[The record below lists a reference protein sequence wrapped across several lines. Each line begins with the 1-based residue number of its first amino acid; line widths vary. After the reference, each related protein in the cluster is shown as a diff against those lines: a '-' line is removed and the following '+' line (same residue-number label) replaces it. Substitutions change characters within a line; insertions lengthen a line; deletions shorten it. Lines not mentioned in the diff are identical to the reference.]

1 MTLPGGPTDKLGNR
15 YEGWWTVFCMV
26 EVMQEKA
33 DSIRLEP
40 PGIDGIEFWLHRNGR
55 FEYHQVKRQN
65 SKLGRWPLS
74 ALESKNP
81 KIEVLSAFWEYLKNP
96 QVSCVFISSQDA
108 NELSILAERANGA
121 ASWQEF
127 DQQFLKAQQKRTDF
141 QKLCQSWGNCRQEQ
155 AFEALKRIEVKPFG
169 EKPLLTTV
177 ESLLALLVEA
187 DPVTIRIELA
197 DFAAN
202 EIHHQLTT
210 HDIWHYL
217 LEKRGYRRRE
227 WGKDPHVLAAVD
239 KANERYLSRLHKEAI
254 AGKVI
259 PRDEVDTIVARL
271 TSSDDKPGVLVVGEA
286 GVGKSG
292 VILQA
297 VEALR
302 KKGIPL
308 IAFRVDRLD
317 PTDSPDRVG
326 EQLEKLPGSPAH
338 VLANI
343 AQGSDCVLVIDQ
355 LDAVSKASGRN
366 PEFFECVDRIIDQ
379 AKAYPQMRLLL
390 ACRKFDLDY
399 DYRFKRLTGEN
410 GIAETLTINR
420 LSHEKV
426 REVVADLGLEARL
439 LNNNQLKLL
448 SIPLHLRLLAEVA
461 GGSKPNVLNFRTP
474 KDLYDKFWDDKK
486 DSIRARGNSEQW
498 TDVIY
503 TLCDYMSKK
512 QRLSAPKARVDGYG
526 KTAELMA
533 SEHILVSD
541 GQQYSF
547 FHEGF
552 FDYAFARRFAGKEE
566 ELLNFL
572 GSGEQQHLFR
582 RAQVRQILVYER
594 DADRDRYLTDLEAL
608 ITSPNVRFHI
618 KKVVFALLAA
628 LDNPTQE
635 EWEIIAPL
643 IGNQDDPITQQVW
656 QTLRSSVHWFQLL
669 NSLGLIEQWLRN
681 ESEERIEQ
689 TVTLLSIM
697 QRQKPARVAELVE
710 PFIGVSE
717 AWRDRLN
724 YLIQRAEIVTER
736 RFFDFFLRLIHA
748 GILDQPRRIIN
759 SNHDFWRQIYSL
771 RQQRPDWA
779 CEAISCYLNR
789 YLNLSLAAGQ
799 PNVFDRNSGTL
810 PHSQF
815 DEQIVMASAR
825 QAPRAFVKHLFP
837 FMLRVMELTS
847 IRENNPPWHDS
858 VWYSRHYGKGYD
870 INHALLSGMEEA
882 LSDLA
887 ANHPEDFSILAEQ
900 QLRSSNFETIQFLL
914 IRAYTANG
922 ERFADEAIDYLCE
935 KPVRLQTGYLAGNGN
950 TQAAPYWATRQLIEA
965 TTPHCTEEK
974 LLQLQAIILD
984 YYTGYE
990 KSYMGRQFRG
1000 YPQLV
1005 LLDAIATSRR
1015 TDAINHRLQ
1024 EWKRKFT
1031 NLEWLKPLGKIEAP
1045 KSSQAWL
1052 VGSPISEKAADK
1064 MTDKQWLKAIA
1075 RYDYND
1081 VRDRFQRTGQIIGGA
1096 DQLSTLLERQ
1106 VKKEPVRFAKLIWWF
1121 PDNTN
1126 SSYFDAVLR
1135 GIAEVE
1141 LDIETA
1147 FLVCQRCHQLPNY
1160 PCGRSISLL
1169 IWKLVDSPWPE
1180 EAFDIVTWYALNDP
1194 NPQQESWR
1202 TETSNGQVYYGGDIL
1217 SAGIHSTRGSAVSAI
1232 AQLILANRNRASYF
1246 QESLQQIVQDSSIA
1260 VRSCVAQALTAMLNY
1275 DRDLAVSLFQQLCD
1289 TEDALLGTQ
1298 TVEDFLC
1305 YALHTH
1311 FEVLASIIERMIRSD
1326 LPEVVKVGTRQAC
1339 RAALI
1344 IEEAR
1349 SLAELCLSNT
1359 ETHRIAAT
1367 EIFVANFRQAHFREF
1382 CEDVLIKLFQD
1393 SAEPVR
1399 SQAARC
1405 FLHFEG
1411 DELGDYISLVEAFV
1425 DSPAFF
1431 SDDYNLI
1438 HALENTTAKL
1448 PDAVTYRVC
1457 YRFIEGLK
1465 CDDADVS
1472 QRARLEADKVSKLLL
1487 QLYSQSRNQ
1496 ELQLRCLDL
1505 IDFMTQMEVY
1515 ELAEALTQYER

>member
-1 MTLPGGPTDKLGNR
+1 MAFAGGVSDKLGNR
-15 YEGWWTVFCMV
+15 YEGRWTVHCMID
-26 EVMQEKA
+26 VMDGKT
-33 DSIRLEP
+33 DSISLEP
-40 PGIDGIEFWLHRNGR
+40 PGIDGIEFFMRREGKL
-55 FEYHQVKRQN
+55 EYHQVKRQR
-65 SKLGRWPLS
+65 SGRGRWTLS
-74 ALESKNP
+74 ALEDTQVQ
-81 KIEVLSAFWEYLKNP
+81 VLSDFWKHLSNP
-96 QVSCVFISSQDA
+96 DVSCVFVSTQDA
-108 NELSILAERANGA
+108 DELQRLAMDARDAV
-121 ASWQEF
+121 SLTEF
-127 DQQFLKAQQKRTDF
+127 EQKYLN
-141 QKLCQSWGNCRQEQ
+141 QKLSGHFDTLLQKWGNCSRTD
-155 AFEALKRIEVKPFG
+155 AYEALKRVEVQTVG
-169 EKPLLTTV
+169 ENFLVNTV
-177 ESLLALLVEA
+177 ENRLAALVEG
-187 DPVTIRIELA
+187 DPETVRIELA
-197 DFAAN
+197 ELALNSIRN
-202 EIHHQLTT
+202 ELTA

-217 LEKRGYRRRE
+217 LQKRGYRRRE

-239 KANERYLSRLHKEAI
+239 KVNDGYLSRLHKEAI

-326 EQLEKLPGSPAH
+326 EQLDLPGSPAH

-343 AQGSDCVLVIDQ
+343 AQGRDCVLVIDQ

-366 PEFFECVDRIIDQ
+366 PDFFECVDRIIDQ

-399 DYRFKRLTGEN
+399 DPRFKRLTGDN
-410 GIAETLTINR
+410 GIAETVTINR

-461 GGSKPNVLNFRTP
+461 AGSQPNVLNFRTA

-486 DSIRARGNSEQW
+486 DSIDARRNSEHW

-503 TLCDYMSKK
+503 TLCDYMSKN
-512 QRLSAPKARVDGYG
+512 QRLSAPKARVDRYG

-552 FDYAFARRFAGKEE
+552 FDYAFARRFASEDE

-582 RAQVRQILVYER
+582 RAQVRQILVYKR
-594 DADRDRYLTDLEAL
+594 DADRDRYLADLKAL
-608 ITSPNVRFHI
+608 ITRPNVRFHI

-628 LDNPTQE
+628 LDDPTQE

-643 IGNQDDPITQQVW
+643 IGKQADPITQQVW
-656 QTLRSSVHWFQLL
+656 QTLRSSVHWFKLPD
-669 NSLGLIEQWLRN
+669 SLGLIEQWLRD

-697 QRQKPARVAELVE
+697 QRQIPDRVAELAE

-717 AWRDRLN
+717 VWRDRLN
-724 YLIQRAEIVTER
+724 YLIQGAELVTER
-736 RFFDFFLRLIHA
+736 RFFDFFLRLIHE
-748 GILDQPRRIIN
+748 GMLDQPRGRID
-759 SNHDFWRQIYSL
+759 STRDFWMPIDSL
-771 RQQRPDWA
+771 PQHRPDWA

-789 YLNLSLAAGQ
+789 YLDLSVAAGQ
-799 PNVFDRNSGTL
+799 PNLFDRNSDTL

-815 DEQIVMASAR
+815 GEQIVMASAR
-825 QAPRAFVKHLFP
+825 QAPRAFIEHLFP
-837 FMLRVMELTS
+837 FMLRVMEFTS
-847 IRENNPPWHDS
+847 IRENNPPWPDS
-858 VWYSRHYGKGYD
+858 VWYYRHYGQGYH
-870 INHALLSGMEEA
+870 IHNALLSGMEEA

-887 ANHPEDFSILAEQ
+887 ANHPEDFSILAEE

-935 KPVRLQTGYLAGNGN
+935 QPVRLQTGYSAGNGN
-950 TQAAPYWATRQLIEA
+950 TRAAPYWATRQLIEA

-974 LLQLQAIILD
+974 LLQLQAIILN
-984 YYTGYE
+984 YYTDYE
-990 KSYMGRQFRG
+990 KSYNGRQFRG
-1000 YPQLV
+1000 YPQLI

-1031 NLEWLKPLGKIEAP
+1031 NLEWLKPLGKIEP
-1045 KSSQAWL
+1045 PQSSQAWL

-1075 RYDYND
+1075 SYDYND

-1106 VKKEPVRFAKLIWWF
+1106 VKKEPVRFAKLILRF
-1121 PDNTN
+1121 PDRTN

-1135 GIAEVE
+1135 GLAEVE

-1160 PCGRSISLL
+1160 PCGRSISWL
-1169 IWKLVDSPWPE
+1169 IRKLVDSPWPE
-1180 EAFDIVTWYALNDP
+1180 EAFDILTWYALNDP

-1217 SAGIHSTRGSAVSAI
+1217 SAGINSTRGSAVSAI
-1232 AQLILANRNRASYF
+1232 AQLIFADKNRASYF
-1246 QESLQQIVQDSSIA
+1246 QQSLQQIVQDSSIA
-1260 VRSCVAQALTAMLNY
+1260 VRSFVAQALTAMLNY

-1298 TVEDFLC
+1298 TVEDFFY
-1305 YALHTH
+1305 YALQTH
-1311 FEVLASIIERMIRSD
+1311 FEELESIVERMIMSD

-1339 RAALI
+1339 IASLN

-1349 SLAELCLSNT
+1349 WRAELCLSGT

-1367 EIFVANFRQAHFREF
+1367 EIFVANFRQAHFRKFSE
-1382 CEDVLIKLFQD
+1382 EVLIKLFHD
-1393 SAEPVR
+1393 SSEPVR

-1405 FLHFEG
+1405 FSHFEG
-1411 DELGDYISLVEAFV
+1411 EELSDYISLMEAFV
-1425 DSPAFF
+1425 DSPAF
-1431 SDDYNLI
+1431 SSNDYNLI
-1438 HALENTTAKL
+1438 QALEETTAKL
-1448 PDAVTYRVC
+1448 PDDVTYRVC
-1457 YRFIEGLK
+1457 DRFLEGLK
-1465 CDDADVS
+1465 SDDAD
-1472 QRARLEADKVSKLLL
+1472 ARERGSIKAGKVSKLLV
-1487 QLYSQSRNQ
+1487 QLYSSKSTNQ

>member
-1 MTLPGGPTDKLGNR
+1 MDKLTSP
-15 YEGWWTVFCMV
+15 E
-26 EVMQEKA
+26 
-33 DSIRLEP
+33 
-40 PGIDGIEFWLHRNGR
+40 H
-55 FEYHQVKRQN
+55 
-65 SKLGRWPLS
+65 
-74 ALESKNP
+74 
-81 KIEVLSAFWEYLKNP
+81 
-96 QVSCVFISSQDA
+96 
-108 NELSILAERANGA
+108 
-121 ASWQEF
+121 
-127 DQQFLKAQQKRTDF
+127 
-141 QKLCQSWGNCRQEQ
+141 
-155 AFEALKRIEVKPFG
+155 
-169 EKPLLTTV
+169 
-177 ESLLALLVEA
+177 
-187 DPVTIRIELA
+187 
-197 DFAAN
+197 
-202 EIHHQLTT
+202 
-210 HDIWHYL
+210 
-217 LEKRGYRRRE
+217 KRG
-227 WGKDPHVLAAVD
+227 
-239 KANERYLSRLHKEAI
+239 I
-254 AGKVI
+254 
-259 PRDEVDTIVARL
+259 
-271 TSSDDKPGVLVVGEA
+271 LVTGQA

-292 VILQA
+292 VIHQTM
-297 VEALR
+297 EALIQ
-302 KKGIPL
+302 KSVPL
-308 IAFRVDRLD
+308 IAFRVDRLT
-317 PTDSPDRVG
+317 PTQSPNQVG
-326 EQLEKLPGSPAH
+326 EQLENLPTSPTH
-338 VLANI
+338 VLGNI
-343 AQGSDCVLVIDQ
+343 AQGRDCVLVIDQ
-355 LDAVSKASGRN
+355 LDAVSTASGRISD
-366 PEFFECVDRIIDQ
+366 FFDCVEQIVDQ
-379 AKAYPQMRLLL
+379 AKNYPKMRLLL

-399 DYRFKRLTGEN
+399 DYRLKRLTGEK
-410 GIAETLTINR
+410 GIADMVPINP

-426 REVVADLGLEARL
+426 REVVAELGLNSIS
-439 LNNNQLKLL
+439 LNKKQLELL

-461 GGSKPNVLNFRTP
+461 EGSKANVLNFTTA
-474 KDLYDKFWDDKK
+474 KDIYDKFWDYKK
-486 DSIRARGNSEQW
+486 DIIDRRGNYDHW

-503 TLCDYMSKK
+503 TLCDSMSKK
-512 QRLSAPKARVDGYG
+512 QRLSVPKASVDRYG
-526 KTAELMA
+526 KTAELMT

-541 GQQYSF
+541 GHQYSF
-547 FHEGF
+547 FHESF
-552 FDYAFARRFAGKEE
+552 FDYAFARRFAGEDE
-566 ELLNFL
+566 ELLEFL

-594 DADRDRYLTDLEAL
+594 DADRGRYLADLEAL

-628 LDNPTQE
+628 LDDPTPE

-643 IGNQDDPITQQVW
+643 IGKQADPITQQVW
-656 QTLRSSVHWFQLL
+656 QILCSSVHWFQLL
-669 NSLGLIEQWLRN
+669 DSLGLIEQWLRD

-689 TVTLLSIM
+689 TVRLLSIM
-697 QRQKPARVAELVE
+697 QRQKQARVAELVE

-771 RQQRPDWA
+771 RQQHPDWA

-799 PNVFDRNSGTL
+799 PNLFDRNSGTL
-810 PHSQF
+810 PHSKF
-815 DEQIVMASAR
+815 DEQSVMASAR
-825 QAPRAFVKHLFP
+825 QAPRAFIEHLFP
-837 FMLRVMELTS
+837 FMLRVIELTS
-847 IRENNPPWHDS
+847 IKENDPRWFDS
-858 VWYSRHYGKGYD
+858 IWYYRPYGKGYHID
-870 INHALLSGMEEA
+870 NALLSGREEA
-882 LSDLA
+882 ISNLA
-887 ANHPEDFSILAEQ
+887 ANHPEDFATFAEQ

-935 KPVRLQTGYLAGNGN
+935 QPVRLQTGYSAGNGN

-965 TTPHCTEEK
+965 TTPHYTEEK

-1096 DQLSTLLERQ
+1096 YQLSTLLERQ
-1106 VKKEPVRFAKLIWWF
+1106 VKKDPVRFAKLIWWF

-1135 GIAEVE
+1135 GLAEVE

-1232 AQLILANRNRASYF
+1232 AQLILADTNRASYF

-1275 DRDLAVSLFQQLCD
+1275 DRDIAVSLFQQLCN
-1289 TEDALLGTQ
+1289 TEDALLGTP
-1298 TVEDFLC
+1298 TVEYFLC
-1305 YALHTH
+1305 YALQTH
-1311 FEVLASIIERMIRSD
+1311 FEVLASIVERMIMSEI
-1326 LPEVVKVGTRQAC
+1326 PEVVKVGTRQAC
-1339 RAALI
+1339 RAALN

-1349 SLAELCLSNT
+1349 WLAELCLSCT

-1393 SAEPVR
+1393 SVEPVR

-1438 HALENTTAKL
+1438 HALEETTAKL
-1448 PDAVTYRVC
+1448 PEAVTYRVC
-1457 YRFIEGLK
+1457 NRFIEGLK
-1465 CDDADVS
+1465 SDDADVS
-1472 QRARLEADKVSKLLL
+1472 QRGRLEADKVSKLLL
-1487 QLYSQSRNQ
+1487 QLYSQSKDQ
-1496 ELQLRCLDL
+1496 ELQLHCLDL
-1505 IDFMTQMEVY
+1505 IDFMTEMEVY
-1515 ELAEALTQYER
+1515 GLAEALMQYDYDR

>member
-1 MTLPGGPTDKLGNR
+1 MID
-15 YEGWWTVFCMV
+15 
-26 EVMQEKA
+26 VMDEKT
-33 DSIRLEP
+33 DSISLEP
-40 PGIDGIEFWLHRNGR
+40 PGIDGIEFFMRREGKL
-55 FEYHQVKRQN
+55 EYHQVKRQR
-65 SKLGRWPLS
+65 SGRGRWTLS
-74 ALESKNP
+74 ALEDTQVQ
-81 KIEVLSAFWEYLKNP
+81 VLSDFWKHLSNP
-96 QVSCVFISSQDA
+96 DVSCVFVSTQDA
-108 NELSILAERANGA
+108 DELQRLAMDAKDA
-121 ASWQEF
+121 VSLTEF
-127 DQQFLKAQQKRTDF
+127 EQKYLN
-141 QKLCQSWGNCRQEQ
+141 QKLSGHFDTLLQKWGNCSRTD
-155 AFEALKRIEVKPFG
+155 AYEALKRVEVQTVG
-169 EKPLLTTV
+169 ENFLVNTV
-177 ESLLALLVEA
+177 ENRLAALVEGEPETVRLELAELALNS
-187 DPVTIRIELA
+187 IRNELTA
-197 DFAAN
+197 
-202 EIHHQLTT
+202 

-217 LEKRGYRRRE
+217 LQKRGYRRRE

-239 KANERYLSRLHKEAI
+239 KVNDGYLSRLHKEAI

-343 AQGSDCVLVIDQ
+343 AQGRDCVLVIDQ

-366 PEFFECVDRIIDQ
+366 PDFFECVDRILDQ

-390 ACRKFDLDY
+390 ACRKFDLD
-399 DYRFKRLTGEN
+399 DDPRFKRLTGEK
-410 GIAETLTINR
+410 GIAETVTINR

-426 REVVADLGLEARL
+426 REVVAELGLEARL

-461 GGSKPNVLNFRTP
+461 EGSKPNVLNFRTA

-486 DSIRARGNSEQW
+486 DSIHAQGNSEHW

-503 TLCDYMSKK
+503 TLCDYMSKN
-512 QRLSAPKARVDGYG
+512 QRLSAPKARVDRYG
-526 KTAELMA
+526 KTPELMA

-552 FDYAFARRFAGKEE
+552 FDYAFARRFAGEDE

-594 DADRDRYLTDLEAL
+594 DADRDRYLADLQAL

-618 KKVVFALLAA
+618 KKVVFALLGA
-628 LDNPTQE
+628 LDDPTPE

-643 IGNQDDPITQQVW
+643 IGKQADPITQQVW
-656 QTLRSSVHWFQLL
+656 QTLRSSVHWFKLL
-669 NSLGLIEQWLRN
+669 DSLGLIEQWLRD

-697 QRQKPARVAELVE
+697 QRQIPARVAELAE

-724 YLIQRAEIVTER
+724 YLIQRAELVTER
-736 RFFDFFLRLIHA
+736 RFFDFFLRLIHE
-748 GILDQPRRIIN
+748 GILDQPRGSIDSTR
-759 SNHDFWRQIYSL
+759 HFWMKIDSL
-771 RQQRPDWA
+771 RQHRPDWA
-779 CEAISCYLNR
+779 CEAISWYLNR
-789 YLNLSLAAGQ
+789 YLDLSLAAGQ
-799 PNVFDRNSGTL
+799 PNLFDRNSGTL

-815 DEQIVMASAR
+815 GEQIVMASAR
-825 QAPRAFVKHLFP
+825 QTPRAFIEHLFP

-847 IRENNPPWHDS
+847 IRENNLPWRDS
-858 VWYSRHYGKGYD
+858 VWYYRHYGRGYD

-882 LSDLA
+882 LCDLA

-922 ERFADEAIDYLCE
+922 ERFADETIDYLCE
-935 KPVRLQTGYLAGNGN
+935 QPARIQTGYTICSSSGGASF
-950 TQAAPYWATRQLIEA
+950 WATRQLLEA
-965 TTPHCTEEK
+965 ITPHASNQHLAMLETAILNYYPEWEK
-974 LLQLQAIILD
+974 IAGMHL
-984 YYTGYE
+984 YYGHA
-990 KSYMGRQFRG
+990 QF
-1000 YPQLV
+1000 V
-1005 LLDAIATSRR
+1005 LLEGINSSRR
-1015 TDAINHRLQ
+1015 SESATRRLQ
-1024 EWKRKFT
+1024 EWQRKFS
-1031 NLEWLKPLGKIEAP
+1031 KQSVEAP
-1045 KSSQAWL
+1045 KPMVVSV
-1052 VGSPISEKAADK
+1052 VGSPIPESATEK
-1064 MTDKQWLKAIA
+1064 MTDEQWLRAIQH
-1075 RYDYND
+1075 YDKHGLDSNKNYS
-1081 VRDRFQRTGQIIGGA
+1081 FAGGA
-1096 DQLSTLLERQ
+1096 SELSHLLERQ
-1106 VKKEPVRFAKLIWWF
+1106 VKIEPKRFAALVSQF

-1147 FLVCQRCHQLPNY
+1147 FFVCQRCHQLPNH
-1160 PCGRSISLL
+1160 PCGRWICWLIGKLADLL
-1169 IWKLVDSPWPE
+1169 WSEK
-1180 EAFDIVTWYALNDP
+1180 AFDIVTWYALNDP
-1194 NPQQESWR
+1194 NPEQESWR
-1202 TETSNGQVYYGGDIL
+1202 TETSNGQVYYGGDIF
-1217 SAGIHSTRGSAVSAI
+1217 SAGINSTRGSAVSAI
-1232 AQLILANRNRASYF
+1232 AQLIFADKNRASYF
-1246 QESLQQIVQDSSIA
+1246 QQSLQQIVQDSSIA

-1289 TEDALLGTQ
+1289 TEDALLGTR

-1305 YALHTH
+1305 YALQTH
-1311 FEVLASIIERMIRSD
+1311 FEVLASIVERMIMSQI
-1326 LPEVVKVGTRQAC
+1326 PEVVKVGTRQAC

-1344 IEEAR
+1344 IEEVR
-1349 SLAELCLSNT
+1349 WLAELCLSGT

-1405 FLHFEG
+1405 FLHFEE

-1425 DSPAFF
+1425 ESPAFF

-1438 HALENTTAKL
+1438 YALEKTTAKL

-1457 YRFIEGLK
+1457 DRFREGLQS
-1465 CDDADVS
+1465 DDADVS

-1487 QLYSQSRNQ
+1487 QLYSQSENK

-1515 ELAEALTQYER
+1515 QLAEALTQYER

>member
-1 MTLPGGPTDKLGNR
+1 MDKLTSP
-15 YEGWWTVFCMV
+15 E
-26 EVMQEKA
+26 
-33 DSIRLEP
+33 
-40 PGIDGIEFWLHRNGR
+40 H
-55 FEYHQVKRQN
+55 
-65 SKLGRWPLS
+65 
-74 ALESKNP
+74 
-81 KIEVLSAFWEYLKNP
+81 
-96 QVSCVFISSQDA
+96 
-108 NELSILAERANGA
+108 
-121 ASWQEF
+121 
-127 DQQFLKAQQKRTDF
+127 
-141 QKLCQSWGNCRQEQ
+141 
-155 AFEALKRIEVKPFG
+155 
-169 EKPLLTTV
+169 
-177 ESLLALLVEA
+177 
-187 DPVTIRIELA
+187 
-197 DFAAN
+197 
-202 EIHHQLTT
+202 
-210 HDIWHYL
+210 
-217 LEKRGYRRRE
+217 KRG
-227 WGKDPHVLAAVD
+227 
-239 KANERYLSRLHKEAI
+239 I
-254 AGKVI
+254 
-259 PRDEVDTIVARL
+259 
-271 TSSDDKPGVLVVGEA
+271 LVTGQA

-292 VILQA
+292 VIHQTM
-297 VEALR
+297 EALIQ
-302 KKGIPL
+302 KSVPL
-308 IAFRVDRLD
+308 IAFRVDRLT
-317 PTDSPDRVG
+317 PTQSPNQVG
-326 EQLEKLPGSPAH
+326 EQLENLPTSPTH
-338 VLANI
+338 VLGNI
-343 AQGSDCVLVIDQ
+343 AQGRDCVLVIDQ
-355 LDAVSKASGRN
+355 LDAVSTASGRISD
-366 PEFFECVDRIIDQ
+366 FFDCVEQIVDQ
-379 AKAYPQMRLLL
+379 AKNYPKMRLLL

-399 DYRFKRLTGEN
+399 DYRLKRLTGEK
-410 GIAETLTINR
+410 GIADMVPINP

-426 REVVADLGLEARL
+426 REVVAELGLNSIS
-439 LNNNQLKLL
+439 LNKKQLELL

-461 GGSKPNVLNFRTP
+461 EGSKANVLNFTTA
-474 KDLYDKFWDDKK
+474 KDIYDKFWDYKK
-486 DSIRARGNSEQW
+486 DIIDRRGNYDHW

-503 TLCDYMSKK
+503 TLCDSMSKK
-512 QRLSAPKARVDGYG
+512 QRLSVPKASVDRYG
-526 KTAELMA
+526 KTAELMT

-541 GQQYSF
+541 GHQYSF
-547 FHEGF
+547 FHESF
-552 FDYAFARRFAGKEE
+552 FDYAFARRFAGEDE
-566 ELLNFL
+566 ELLEFL

-594 DADRDRYLTDLEAL
+594 DADRGRYLADLEAL

-628 LDNPTQE
+628 LDDPTPE

-643 IGNQDDPITQQVW
+643 IGKQADPITQQVW
-656 QTLRSSVHWFQLL
+656 QILCSSVHWFQLL
-669 NSLGLIEQWLRN
+669 DSLGLIEQWLRD

-689 TVTLLSIM
+689 TVRLLSIM
-697 QRQKPARVAELVE
+697 QRQKQARVAELVE

-771 RQQRPDWA
+771 RQQHPDWA

-799 PNVFDRNSGTL
+799 PNLFDRNSGTL
-810 PHSQF
+810 PHSKF
-815 DEQIVMASAR
+815 DEQSVMASAR
-825 QAPRAFVKHLFP
+825 QAPRAFIEHLFP
-837 FMLRVMELTS
+837 FMLRVIELTS
-847 IRENNPPWHDS
+847 IKENDPRWFDS
-858 VWYSRHYGKGYD
+858 IWYYRPYGKGYHID
-870 INHALLSGMEEA
+870 NALLSGREEA
-882 LSDLA
+882 ISNLA
-887 ANHPEDFSILAEQ
+887 ANHPEDFATFAEQ

-935 KPVRLQTGYLAGNGN
+935 QPVRLKTGYSAGNGN

-965 TTPHCTEEK
+965 TTPHYTEEK

-1096 DQLSTLLERQ
+1096 YQLSTLLERQ
-1106 VKKEPVRFAKLIWWF
+1106 VKKDPVRFAKLIWWF

-1135 GIAEVE
+1135 GLAEVE

-1232 AQLILANRNRASYF
+1232 AQLILADTNRASYF

-1289 TEDALLGTQ
+1289 TEDALLGTP
-1298 TVEDFLC
+1298 TVEYFLC
-1305 YALHTH
+1305 YALQTH
-1311 FEVLASIIERMIRSD
+1311 FEVLASIVERMIMSEI
-1326 LPEVVKVGTRQAC
+1326 PEVVKVGTRQAC
-1339 RAALI
+1339 IAGLN

-1349 SLAELCLSNT
+1349 WLAELCLSGT

-1393 SAEPVR
+1393 SVEPVR

-1438 HALENTTAKL
+1438 HALEETTAKL
-1448 PDAVTYRVC
+1448 PEAVTYRVC
-1457 YRFIEGLK
+1457 NRFIEGLK
-1465 CDDADVS
+1465 SDDADVS
-1472 QRARLEADKVSKLLL
+1472 QRGRLEADKVSKLLL
-1487 QLYSQSRNQ
+1487 QLYSQSKDQ
-1496 ELQLRCLDL
+1496 ELQLHCLDL
-1505 IDFMTQMEVY
+1505 IDFMTEMEVY
-1515 ELAEALTQYER
+1515 GLAEALMQYDYDR

>member
-1 MTLPGGPTDKLGNR
+1 MTLAGGTSDKLGNR
-15 YEGWWTVFCMV
+15 YEGRWTVLCMV
-26 EVMQEKA
+26 DVMDEKA
-33 DSIRLEP
+33 DSISLEP
-40 PGIDGIEFWLHRNGR
+40 PGIDGIEFFLRRKGKL
-55 FEYHQVKRQN
+55 EYHQVKRQK
-65 SKLGRWPLS
+65 SGRGRWTLS
-74 ALESKNP
+74 GLEDP
-81 KIEVLSAFWEYLKNP
+81 QVQVLSDFWRSLSNP
-96 QVSCVFISSQDA
+96 DVSCVFVSTQDA
-108 NELSILAERANGA
+108 DELQRLAMDARDAV
-121 ASWQEF
+121 SLTEF
-127 DQQFLKAQQKRTDF
+127 EQKYLNPTLSGDF
-141 QKLCQSWGNCRQEQ
+141 AKLLQKWGNCSRTD
-155 AFEALKRIEVKPFG
+155 AYEALKRVKVQTVG
-169 EKPLLTTV
+169 ENFLVNTV
-177 ESLLALLVEA
+177 DNRLAALVEGDPETVRLELAELALNS
-187 DPVTIRIELA
+187 IRNELTA
-197 DFAAN
+197 
-202 EIHHQLTT
+202 

-217 LEKRGYRRRE
+217 LEERGFRRRE

-239 KANERYLSRLHKEAI
+239 KVNDCYLSRLHKQAI

-271 TSSDDKPGVLVVGEA
+271 TSSDDNLGVLVVGEA

-326 EQLEKLPGSPAH
+326 EQLHLPGSPAH

-343 AQGSDCVLVIDQ
+343 AKGRDCVLVIDQ
-355 LDAVSKASGRN
+355 LDEVSTASGRN
-366 PEFFECVDRIIDQ
+366 PHFFECVDRIIDQ

-399 DYRFKRLTGEN
+399 DYRFKRLTGEK
-410 GIAETLTINR
+410 GIAETVTINR

-426 REVVADLGLEARL
+426 REVVAGLGLEARL

-461 GGSKPNVLNFRTP
+461 EGSKPNVLNFRTA

-486 DSIRARGNSEQW
+486 DSIRARGNSEHW

-503 TLCDYMSKK
+503 TLCDYMSKN
-512 QRLSAPKARVDGYG
+512 QRLSAPKARVDRYG

-552 FDYAFARRFAGKEE
+552 FDYAFARRFAGEDE

-582 RAQVRQILVYER
+582 RAQVRQILVYQR

-628 LDNPTQE
+628 LDDPTPE

-643 IGNQDDPITQQVW
+643 IGKQADPITQQVW
-656 QTLRSSVHWFQLL
+656 QILRSSVHWFQLL
-669 NSLGLIEQWLRN
+669 DSLGLIEQWLRN
-681 ESEERIEQ
+681 ENDERIEQ
-689 TVTLLSIM
+689 TVRLLSIM
-697 QRQKPARVAELVE
+697 QRQIPDRVAELAE

-717 AWRDRLN
+717 AWRHRLN
-724 YLIQRAEIVTER
+724 YLIQGAELVTER
-736 RFFDFFLRLIHA
+736 RFFDFFLRLIHE
-748 GILDQPRRIIN
+748 GMLDQPRGSIDSTRHF
-759 SNHDFWRQIYSL
+759 SMQIYSL
-771 RQQRPDWA
+771 PQQRPDWA

-789 YLNLSLAAGQ
+789 YLDLSLAAGQ
-799 PNVFDRNSGTL
+799 PNLFDHNSGTL

-825 QAPRAFVKHLFP
+825 QAPRAFIEHLFP
-837 FMLRVMELTS
+837 FMLRVIELTS
-847 IRENNPPWHDS
+847 IRENDPPWFDS
-858 VWYSRHYGKGYD
+858 IWYYRPYGKGYH
-870 INHALLSGMEEA
+870 IHNALLSGMEEA
-882 LSDLA
+882 ISNLA
-887 ANHPEDFSILAEQ
+887 ANHPEDFATFAEQ

-935 KPVRLQTGYLAGNGN
+935 QPVRLQTGYSAGNGN

-1096 DQLSTLLERQ
+1096 YQLSTLLERQ
-1106 VKKEPVRFAKLIWWF
+1106 VKKEPVRFAKLICRF
-1121 PDNTN
+1121 PDRTN

-1135 GIAEVE
+1135 GLAEVE

-1160 PCGRSISLL
+1160 PCGRWISGLIKKLADLL
-1169 IWKLVDSPWPE
+1169 WSK

-1194 NPQQESWR
+1194 NPEQESWP
-1202 TETSNGQVYYGGDIL
+1202 TETSK
-1217 SAGIHSTRGSAVSAI
+1217 GSAVSAI
-1232 AQLILANRNRASYF
+1232 AQLIFADNSRASYF
-1246 QESLQQIVQDSSIA
+1246 QKSLQQIVQDSSIG
-1260 VRSCVAQALTAMLNY
+1260 VRSCAAEALTAMLNY
-1275 DRDLAVSLFQQLCD
+1275 DRDIAVSLFQQLCN
-1289 TEDALLGTQ
+1289 TEDALLGTP
-1298 TVEDFLC
+1298 TVEYFLC
-1305 YALHTH
+1305 YALQTH
-1311 FEVLASIIERMIRSD
+1311 FEVLASIVERMIRSD

-1367 EIFVANFRQAHFREF
+1367 EIFVANFRQAHFRKF

-1399 SQAARC
+1399 CQAARC

-1411 DELGDYISLVEAFV
+1411 DELGDYMSLVEAFV

-1438 HALENTTAKL
+1438 YALEKTTAKL

-1457 YRFIEGLK
+1457 DRFIEGLK
-1465 CDDADVS
+1465 SDDADVS

-1487 QLYSQSRNQ
+1487 QLYSQSKNQ

-1515 ELAEALTQYER
+1515 QLAEALTQYER

>member
-1 MTLPGGPTDKLGNR
+1 MASAGGLWDKLGNR
-15 YEGWWTVFCMV
+15 YENRWTVFCMV
-26 EVMQEKA
+26 DVMDEKA
-33 DSIRLEP
+33 DSISLEP
-40 PGIDGIEFWLHRNGR
+40 PGIDGIEFFLRRKGKL
-55 FEYHQVKRQN
+55 EYHQVKRQI
-65 SKLGRWPLS
+65 SGDGRWTLS
-74 ALESKNP
+74 ALENK
-81 KIEVLSAFWEYLKNP
+81 KVQVLSNFWRNLIDPY
-96 QVSCVFISSQDA
+96 VSCVFVSTQDA
-108 NELSILAERANGA
+108 DELQRLAMDARDAV
-121 ASWQEF
+121 SLTEF
-127 DQQFLKAQQKRTDF
+127 EQKYLNPTLSGDF
-141 QKLCQSWGNCRQEQ
+141 AKLLQKWGNCSRTD
-155 AFEALKRIEVKPFG
+155 AYEALKRVKVQTVG
-169 EKPLLTTV
+169 ENFLVNTV
-177 ESLLALLVEA
+177 DNRLAALVEGDPETVRLELAELALNS
-187 DPVTIRIELA
+187 IRNELTA
-197 DFAAN
+197 
-202 EIHHQLTT
+202 

-217 LEKRGYRRRE
+217 LEERGFRRRE

-239 KANERYLSRLHKEAI
+239 KVNDCYLSRLHKQAI

-271 TSSDDKPGVLVVGEA
+271 TSSDDNLGVLVVGEA

-343 AQGSDCVLVIDQ
+343 AQGRDCVLVIDQ

-366 PEFFECVDRIIDQ
+366 PDFFECVDRIIDQ

-410 GIAETLTINR
+410 GIAETVTINH
-420 LSHEKV
+420 LSDEKV
-426 REVVADLGLEARL
+426 LEVVAELGLEARL

-461 GGSKPNVLNFRTP
+461 AGSQPNVLNFRTA
-474 KDLYDKFWDDKK
+474 KDLYDKFWNHKK
-486 DSIRARGNSEQW
+486 DIIYARGNSEPW
-498 TDVIY
+498 IDVIY
-503 TLCDYMSKK
+503 TLCDYMSKN
-512 QRLSAPKARVDGYG
+512 QTLSAPKARVDKYG

-594 DADRDRYLTDLEAL
+594 DADRDRYLADLQAL

-628 LDNPTQE
+628 LDDPTPE
-635 EWEIIAPL
+635 EWEILAPL
-643 IGNQDDPITQQVW
+643 IGKQTDPITQQVW
-656 QTLRSSVHWFQLL
+656 QILRSSVHWFQLL
-669 NSLGLIEQWLRN
+669 DSLGLIEQWLRN
-681 ESEERIEQ
+681 ENDERIEQ
-689 TVTLLSIM
+689 TVILLSIM
-697 QRQKPARVAELVE
+697 QRQIPARVAELAE

-717 AWRDRLN
+717 VWRDRLN
-724 YLIQRAEIVTER
+724 YLIQRAELVTEP
-736 RFFDFFLRLIHA
+736 RFFDFFLRLIHE
-748 GILDQPRRIIN
+748 GILDQPREIID
-759 SNHDFWRQIYSL
+759 SNRDFWMQIYYL
-771 RQQRPDWA
+771 PQQRPDWA

-799 PNVFDRNSGTL
+799 PNLFDRNSGTL

-935 KPVRLQTGYLAGNGN
+935 QPARIQTGYTICSDGS
-950 TQAAPYWATRQLIEA
+950 AAAFFWATRQLLEA
-965 TTPHCTEEK
+965 ITPNASNGHLAMLETA
-974 LLQLQAIILD
+974 LLN
-984 YYTGYE
+984 Y
-990 KSYMGRQFRG
+990 
-1000 YPQLV
+1000 YPQWQKTSYYGHAQFV
-1005 LLDAIATSRR
+1005 LLEGINSSRR
-1015 TDAINHRLQ
+1015 SESATRRLQ
-1024 EWKRKFT
+1024 EWQRKFSQQSV
-1031 NLEWLKPLGKIEAP
+1031 EAP
-1045 KSSQAWL
+1045 KPMVASV
-1052 VGSPISEKAADK
+1052 VGSPIPESATQK
-1064 MTDKQWLKAIA
+1064 MTDEQWLRAIK
-1075 RYDYND
+1075 RYDKHGLDFN
-1081 VRDRFQRTGQIIGGA
+1081 RNWFLAGA
-1096 DQLSTLLERQ
+1096 AGELSHLLERQ
-1106 VKKEPVRFAKLIWWF
+1106 VKIEPKRFAALVRQF

-1135 GIAEVE
+1135 GLAEVE

-1160 PCGRSISLL
+1160 PCGRSISWL
-1169 IWKLVDSPWPE
+1169 IRKLVDSPWPE

-1194 NPQQESWR
+1194 SPQQESWR
-1202 TETSNGQVYYGGDIL
+1202 TKTSNGQVYYGGDIL
-1217 SAGIHSTRGSAVSAI
+1217 SAGINSTRGSAVSAI
-1232 AQLILANRNRASYF
+1232 AQLIFADKNRASYF
-1246 QESLQQIVQDSSIA
+1246 QQSLQQIVQDSSIA
-1260 VRSCVAQALTAMLNY
+1260 VRSC
-1275 DRDLAVSLFQQLCD
+1275 
-1289 TEDALLGTQ
+1289 G
-1298 TVEDFLC
+1298 
-1305 YALHTH
+1305 
-1311 FEVLASIIERMIRSD
+1311 SISVM
-1326 LPEVVKVGTRQAC
+1326 K
-1339 RAALI
+1339 
-1344 IEEAR
+1344 
-1349 SLAELCLSNT
+1349 
-1359 ETHRIAAT
+1359 
-1367 EIFVANFRQAHFREF
+1367 
-1382 CEDVLIKLFQD
+1382 
-1393 SAEPVR
+1393 
-1399 SQAARC
+1399 
-1405 FLHFEG
+1405 
-1411 DELGDYISLVEAFV
+1411 
-1425 DSPAFF
+1425 
-1431 SDDYNLI
+1431 
-1438 HALENTTAKL
+1438 
-1448 PDAVTYRVC
+1448 
-1457 YRFIEGLK
+1457 
-1465 CDDADVS
+1465 
-1472 QRARLEADKVSKLLL
+1472 
-1487 QLYSQSRNQ
+1487 
-1496 ELQLRCLDL
+1496 
-1505 IDFMTQMEVY
+1505 
-1515 ELAEALTQYER
+1515 

>member
-65 SKLGRWPLS
+65 SKLGRWSLS

-81 KIEVLSAFWEYLKNP
+81 KIEVLSAFWKYLNAP
-96 QVSCVFISSQDA
+96 EVSCVFISSQDA

-127 DQQFLKAQQKRTDF
+127 DQQFLKAKEKRKDF
-141 QKLCQSWGNCRQEQ
+141 EKLCQSWGNCPQEQ

-197 DFAAN
+197 DFAEN

-239 KANERYLSRLHKEAI
+239 KANDHYLSRLHKEAI

-326 EQLEKLPGSPAH
+326 EQLENLPGSPAH

-343 AQGSDCVLVIDQ
+343 AQGRDCVLVIDQ

-366 PEFFECVDRIIDQ
+366 PQFFECVDRIIDQ

-410 GIAETLTINR
+410 GIAETVTINR

-461 GGSKPNVLNFRTP
+461 GGSKPNVLNFRTA

-486 DSIRARGNSEQW
+486 DSISARGNSEHW

-594 DADRDRYLTDLEAL
+594 DADRDRYLADLQAL

-628 LDNPTQE
+628 LDDPTPE
-635 EWEIIAPL
+635 EWEIIALL
-643 IGNQDDPITQQVW
+643 IGKQDDPITQQVW

-669 NSLGLIEQWLRN
+669 DSLGLIEQWLRD
-681 ESEERIEQ
+681 EKDERIEQ
-689 TVTLLSIM
+689 TLILLSIM
-697 QRQKPARVAELVE
+697 QRQIPDRVAELAE

-724 YLIQRAEIVTER
+724 YLIQGAELVTER
-736 RFFDFFLRLIHA
+736 RFFDFFLRLIHE
-748 GILDQPRRIIN
+748 GMLDQPRGRID
-759 SNHDFWRQIYSL
+759 STRDFWMQIDSL
-771 RQQRPDWA
+771 PQHRPDWA
-779 CEAISCYLNR
+779 CEAISCYLKR
-789 YLNLSLAAGQ
+789 YLDLSLAAGQ
-799 PNVFDRNSGTL
+799 PNLFDRNSDTL

-825 QAPRAFVKHLFP
+825 QAPRAFIEHLFP
-837 FMLRVMELTS
+837 FMLRVIELTS
-847 IRENNPPWHDS
+847 IRENNPPWFDS
-858 VWYSRHYGKGYD
+858 IWYYRPYGKGYH
-870 INHALLSGMEEA
+870 IHNALLSGMEEA
-882 LSDLA
+882 ISNLA
-887 ANHPEDFSILAEQ
+887 ANHPEDFATLAEQ
-900 QLRSSNFETIQFLL
+900 QLRRSNFKTIQFLL

-935 KPVRLQTGYLAGNGN
+935 QPVRLQTGYSAGNGN
-950 TQAAPYWATRQLIEA
+950 TKAAPYWATRQLIEA
-965 TTPHCTEEK
+965 STPHCTEEK

-984 YYTGYE
+984 YYTDDE
-990 KSYMGRQFRG
+990 KKYRGRQFRG
-1000 YPQLV
+1000 YPQLI

-1031 NLEWLKPLGKIEAP
+1031 NLEWLKPLGKIEPP
-1045 KSSQAWL
+1045 KSSKAWL
-1052 VGSPISEKAADK
+1052 VGSPIPEKAADK

-1075 RYDYND
+1075 RYDYNH
-1081 VRDRFQRTGQIIGGA
+1081 VGTRFQRTGQIIGGA
-1096 DQLSTLLERQ
+1096 DDLSRLLERQ
-1106 VKKEPVRFAKLIWWF
+1106 VKKEPVRFAKLIWRF
-1121 PDNTN
+1121 PDNTH

-1147 FLVCQRCHQLPNY
+1147 FLLCQRCHQLPNY
-1160 PCGRSISLL
+1160 PCGRWICWLIEKLADLL
-1169 IWKLVDSPWPE
+1169 WSE

-1194 NPQQESWR
+1194 NPEQEFWR

-1217 SAGIHSTRGSAVSAI
+1217 SAGINSTRGSAVSAI
-1232 AQLILANRNRASYF
+1232 AKLIFAEKNRASYF
-1246 QESLQQIVQDSSIA
+1246 QQSLQQIVQDSSIG
-1260 VRSCVAQALTAMLNY
+1260 VRSCAAEALTAMLNY
-1275 DRDLAVSLFQQLCD
+1275 DRDIAVSLFQQLCD
-1289 TEDALLGTQ
+1289 TEDALLGTP
-1298 TVEDFLC
+1298 TVEYFLC
-1305 YALHTH
+1305 YALQTH
-1311 FEVLASIIERMIRSD
+1311 FEVLASIVERMIRSQI
-1326 LPEVVKVGTRQAC
+1326 PEVVKVGTRQAC

-1349 SLAELCLSNT
+1349 WLAELCLSGT

-1367 EIFVANFRQAHFREF
+1367 EIFVANFRQAHFRKFSE
-1382 CEDVLIKLFQD
+1382 EVLIKLFHD
-1393 SAEPVR
+1393 SSEPVR

-1405 FLHFEG
+1405 FSHFEG
-1411 DELGDYISLVEAFV
+1411 EELSDYMSLLEAFV
-1425 DSPAFF
+1425 DSPAFS

-1438 HALENTTAKL
+1438 HTLEETTAKL

-1457 YRFIEGLK
+1457 ERFLEGLK
-1465 CDDADVS
+1465 SDDADAR
-1472 QRARLEADKVSKLLL
+1472 QRGRIKAGKVSKLLL
-1487 QLYSQSRNQ
+1487 QLYSQSKNR
-1496 ELQLRCLDL
+1496 ELQLGCLDL
-1505 IDFMTQMEVY
+1505 IDFMTEMEVY
-1515 ELAEALTQYER
+1515 QLAEALTQYER